1 MESTASERV
10 KIFKDVAGTPE
21 AKESLYLRALQK
33 IPKIGPLATK
43 LIAGTAGASLYY
55 SCTSF

>member
-21 AKESLYLRALQK
+21 AKESLSKSFTK
-33 IPKIGPLATK
+33 IPKIGL
-43 LIAGTAGASLYY
+43 
-55 SCTSF
+55 